1 MRVINIS
8 QTLDQWPLQQTAIIT
23 DIDWTNMSDAE
34 GARLRALGLDEGVS
48 IERLHKGMFGL
59 NDPMAL
65 KVGRMKIA
73 IRRAHAAAVTVVAA
87 SE

>member
-1 MRVINIS
+1 
-8 QTLDQWPLQQTAIIT
+8 
-23 DIDWTNMSDAE
+23 MSDAE

-48 IERLHKGMFGL
+48 VERLHKGIFGL

-73 IRRAHAAAVTVVAA
+73 IRRAHATAVTVEAA
-87 SE
+87 AD

>member
-1 MRVINIS
+1 MRVMNIS
-8 QTLDQWPLQQTAIIT
+8 QTLDQWPLKQTAIVTAIN
-23 DIDWTNMSDAE
+23 WSNMSDAE
-34 GARLRALGLDEGVS
+34 GARLRALGLEEGVS
-48 IERLHKGMFGL
+48 VERLHKGIFGL

-73 IRRAHAAAVTVVAA
+73 VRRAHALAITVEAV